1 MKDEDER
8 QRMIHAESGRNAM
21 FIAVLLISLLLLQRL
36 YNTGEIDSSLMYSFL
51 GVLTAYVV
59 SVLYY
64 RRKGLKNS
72 LGISNLRSD

>member
-21 FIAVLLISLLLLQRL
+21 FIAVLLSSVFLLQRL

>member
-1 MKDEDER
+1 MNDEDER

-21 FIAVLLISLLLLQRL
+21 FVAVLLSSIFLLQKL
-36 YNTGEIDSSLMYSFL
+36 YTTGEIDSSLMNIFL

-64 RRKGLKNS
+64 RRKGVKNS
-72 LGISNLRSD
+72 PSLSSLRSD

>member
-8 QRMIHAESGRNAM
+8 QRMIHAESGWNAM
-21 FIAVLLISLLLLQRL
+21 FIAVLLSSVFLLQRL

>member
-8 QRMIHAESGRNAM
+8 QRIIHAESGRNAM
-21 FIAVLLISLLLLQRL
+21 LVAVLLSSVFLLHRL
-36 YNTGEIDSSLMYSFL
+36 YTTGEIDSGLMYSFL

-64 RRKGLKNS
+64 RRKGVKNS
-72 LGISNLRSD
+72 LSLSSLR